1 MTTKTP
7 NIYQSCSDKFKEE
20 ISQVM
25 KKYGVKLEGYDDYD
39 GEENW
44 KGCHYAFVGP
54 EIHFGVSELE
64 E

>member
-1 MTTKTP
+1 MTIEGS
-7 NIYQSCSDKFKEE
+7 NACQFKEE

-54 EIHFGVSELE
+54 EIHFEVSELE